1 MNRKNSTEKIIHNF
15 RAIRRMIAN
24 GNRTAQKEYGI
35 TMAQAS
41 LLLLLLHEQ
50 KMTIGDITKDLGVSK
65 GAVTQLLDSL
75 LEKDLLEKFQDNQ
88 DKRVFYIALSKSGRK
103 HFKHVRKHGGKRA
116 LKLFDVLTDEEVA
129 QFEIITSKLAQE
141 FNEEC

>member
-1 MNRKNSTEKIIHNF
+1 MLSFSYHASIIQNQDL
-15 RAIRRMIAN
+15 IRQFCGRN
-24 GNRTAQKEYGI
+24 PLSNHQ
-35 TMAQAS
+35 Q
-41 LLLLLLHEQ
+41 
-50 KMTIGDITKDLGVSK
+50 